1 MNTKTIRRG
10 IPFSAEVAPLVSRMP
25 VVDEYREAMLRL
37 QTLWDSLSMLG
48 QMSGTVPDIGSTRRE
63 FQSLTETLL
72 DSLARSL
79 LTKQLQQMRGQA
91 QVAIDILV
99 RNLFE
104 RTADVGFLSADSA
117 LVAFCD
123 PAREDRPTREAMQAR
138 FRDYVAQYSVYDDVI
153 VLDPQG
159 RLLARLD
166 TAAAAV
172 DCSEA
177 WVGQAAQA
185 GGHVERFGPSALMGG
200 RSALLYAQAIRSEG
214 RVCGVLALSFRFA
227 DEMTGIFRQLRDAGG
242 RAVMALVDAQ
252 HQVVASSD
260 PWQLPLGAALPAAP
274 ADTTTGAGHH
284 RMRFAGRDYLCV
296 LTAATAYEGYRGPGW
311 SGCVLVP
318 IDLAFEHEKDTG
330 AASQDQALDGLVG
343 ALDTNAL
350 FDEELHRIPRQA
362 ARIQRDL
369 SRVLWNGRLRPASA
383 GVGSDFAGT
392 LLREVGHTGERIR
405 ALFAQATGNLHRSA
419 LGTVFDTAQARARLA
434 VDIMDRNLYER
445 ANDCRW
451 WALNGELRDV
461 LAQPAGQRDGARATA
476 VLQAINRLYTVYALL
491 LLFDAQG
498 RVVAVSQPAA
508 QDWVGRPL
516 QADWLASTLS
526 LRDSQSF
533 VMSRHGAS
541 PLYGERPTYVYSAA
555 LLPELSG
562 PVLGGIA
569 IVFDGEPQFAA
580 MLRDALPAGGDG
592 RPLPGSSALFVTRG
606 GQVVASTDARWPV
619 GGQAPVSPATLARG
633 QAHSTVIDID
643 GVAHA
648 AAFSMAGGYREYHGT
663 PQRPDEDVAALVL
676 MRLGQRL
683 EQAGTALPAF
693 EPPPAPRQASNDGAL
708 EIASFVANQQ
718 WLGLPVAQVHTA
730 LEHPRV
736 AALPG
741 VPPHVLGMLPFEGR
755 MIMTI
760 DLGALRG
767 GAPAPADAPVIV
779 VTTAQ
784 GKPLALRVQELGPV
798 FQAAGSD
805 LQPLGLSLGTGSI
818 GQQAGAGGDRLVRG
832 HGPMLTLLDAD
843 RLYSLC
849 GLAA

>member
-1 MNTKTIRRG
+1 MNAKTIRRG
-10 IPFSAEVAPLVSRMP
+10 IPFSAAVAPLVSRMP

-79 LTKQLQQMRGQA
+79 LAKQLQQMRGQA

-104 RTADVGFLSADSA
+104 RTADVGFLSADSE
-117 LVAFCD
+117 LVSFCD
-123 PAREDRPTREAMQAR
+123 PAAEKRPSREAMQAR
-138 FRDYVAQYSVYDDVI
+138 FRDYVAKYSVYDDVI

-159 RLLARLD
+159 RVLARLD
-166 TAAAAV
+166 TAVAEP
-172 DCSEA
+172 DCQEP
-177 WVGQAAQA
+177 WVAQAAQA
-185 GGHVERFGPSALMGG
+185 TGYVERFGPSSLMAG
-200 RSALLYAQAIRSEG
+200 RSALLYAQSIRSEG

-227 DEMTGIFRQLRDAGG
+227 DEMQGIFRQLRDGSG
-242 RAVMALVDAQ
+242 RAVIALVDGQ
-252 HQVVASSD
+252 RQVVASSD
-260 PWQLPLGAALPAAP
+260 PWQLPLGAALPTGLGG
-274 ADTTTGAGHH
+274 TTPEASHQ
-284 RMRFAGRDYLCV
+284 RLRFAGRDYLCV
-296 LTAATAYEGYRGPGW
+296 LTTATPYEGYRGPGW

-318 IDLAFEHEKDTG
+318 IDLAFEHEQDAG
-330 AASQDQALDGLVG
+330 ATAQDQAVDGLVG
-343 ALDTNAL
+343 ALDTHEL

-369 SRVLWNGRLRPASA
+369 SRVLWNGRLRPAAS
-383 GVGSDFAGT
+383 GVGGDFAGT
-392 LLREVGHTGERIR
+392 LLREVGHTGEQIR

-451 WALNGELRDV
+451 WALNGELRA
-461 LAQPAGQRDGARATA
+461 LLTLPPEQRDAGRASA

-491 LLFDAQG
+491 VLFDAQG
-498 RVVAVSQPAA
+498 QVLAVSQPAA
-508 QDWVGRPL
+508 QDWVGRTL
-516 QADWLASTLS
+516 QADWLAPTLG
-526 LRDSQSF
+526 LREGQAF
-533 VMSRHGAS
+533 VMSRHGPS
-541 PLYGERPTYVYSAA
+541 PLYGERPTYVYTAA
-555 LLPELSG
+555 LLPEGSG
-562 PVLGGIA
+562 AALGGIA

-580 MLRDALPAGGDG
+580 MLRDALPTGTDG
-592 RPLPGSSALFVTRG
+592 KALPGSSALFVTRS
-606 GQVVASTDARWPV
+606 GQVVASSDARWPV
-619 GGQAPVSPATLARG
+619 GSQAPLSPTTLSRG
-633 QAHSTVIDID
+633 EAHCTVIDID

-648 AAFSMAGGYREYHGT
+648 AAFSMAGGYREYHGM

-676 MRLGQRL
+676 MRLGRRL
-683 EQAGTALPAF
+683 EQAGSALPAF
-693 EPPPAPRQASNDGAL
+693 APPPAPRQASNDAAL
-708 EIASFVANQQ
+708 EIAAFVANNQ

-741 VPPHVLGMLPFEGR
+741 VPPHVLGMLPFGGR

-760 DLGALRG
+760 DLSALRG

-779 VTTAQ
+779 VNTAGGRQ
-784 GKPLALRVQELGPV
+784 LALRVQELGQV
-798 FQAAGSD
+798 FQAADSD
-805 LQPLGLSLGTGSI
+805 LQPLSLAGLGSS
-818 GQQAGAGGDRLVRG
+818 ATGDRLVRSN
-832 HGPMLTLLDAD
+832 GPMLTLLDAD
-843 RLYSLC
+843 RLYGLC